1 MSAEKK
7 LEIEKETLRQECV
20 KRRKES
26 FLQLEHKS
34 RNLLNKRF
42 AEQFFKHIALDSSL
56 TIAAYWPINFEVNC
70 HQIMG
75 RLMEIGH
82 EVCLPVVT
90 KQSDKLTFRSW
101 QYVDGVVRG
110 SFGTWHPPANKQEVM
125 PSVILAPLLAFGN
138 NGERLGYGGGYYDR
152 TISIL
157 KLQKNIIIIGLA
169 YEAQKRSNIPL
180 NDNDQKLD
188 WVVTEETA
196 YSFV

>member
-1 MSAEKK
+1 
-7 LEIEKETLRQECV
+7 
-20 KRRKES
+20 
-26 FLQLEHKS
+26 
-34 RNLLNKRF
+34 
-42 AEQFFKHIALDSSL
+42 
-56 TIAAYWPINFEVNC
+56 
-70 HQIMG
+70 
-75 RLMEIGH
+75 
-82 EVCLPVVT
+82 
-90 KQSDKLTFRSW
+90 
-101 QYVDGVVRG
+101 
-110 SFGTWHPPANKQEVM
+110 M

>member
-1 MSAEKK
+1 
-7 LEIEKETLRQECV
+7 
-20 KRRKES
+20 
-26 FLQLEHKS
+26 
-34 RNLLNKRF
+34 
-42 AEQFFKHIALDSSL
+42 
-56 TIAAYWPINFEVNC
+56 
-70 HQIMG
+70 
-75 RLMEIGH
+75 MEIGH